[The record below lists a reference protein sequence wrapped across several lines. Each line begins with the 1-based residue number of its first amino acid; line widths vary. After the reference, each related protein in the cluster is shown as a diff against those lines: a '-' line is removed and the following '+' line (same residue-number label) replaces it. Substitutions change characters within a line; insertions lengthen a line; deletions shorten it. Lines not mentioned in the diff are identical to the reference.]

1 MQNSENKTIVITLQ
15 KVFFKSSNIGH
26 GDIPRAGIITHSLA
40 LLPELLEHGYHSR
53 EGLIWGTPY
62 VFISSDSDYPTIET
76 TQPKIPTLNLHS
88 RRSLYDLL
96 CIPRE
101 GIIARYNE
109 KKQNWKSHQ
118 IEIEWSWLTAQS
130 LGSLQQLQS
139 KSRNWTSSSQPTAAE
154 YWTKLRFDKNASRD
168 DSMRLLLCTAWH
180 F

>member
-1 MQNSENKTIVITLQ
+1 MN
-15 KVFFKSSNIGH
+15 VFC
-26 GDIPRAGIITHSLA
+26 LA
-40 LLPELLEHGYHSR
+40 IFWHFWMVWGSYMR
-53 EGLIWGTPY
+53 KYGTPY
-62 VFISSDSDYPTIET
+62 VFISSDSYYPTMET

-88 RRSLYDLL
+88 QHSLYDLL

-118 IEIEWSWLTAQS
+118 IEWSWLTAQS

-139 KSRNWTSSSQPTAAE
+139 KSRNWTSSSQSTAAE
-154 YWTKLRFDKNASRD
+154 YWTKLRFDKNSSGD
-168 DSMRLLLCTAWH
+168 DSMRLLLCTAWQ